1 MNEKGDRCLRI
12 PAIFGVL
19 GIVMIVLGFVF

>member
-1 MNEKGDRCLRI
+1 MNEKGVRRLRI